1 MAFFR
6 FIKIRIFR
14 DFQTVL
20 TLMVDTFPSCNDL
33 LSAVQRSVVGGGG
46 EKHGYDHRYIVLYM
60 ADDFFFTVINN

>member
-1 MAFFR
+1 
-6 FIKIRIFR
+6 
-14 DFQTVL
+14 
-20 TLMVDTFPSCNDL
+20 MVDTFPSCNDL